1 MNAPRRRRAAHP
13 GGWAARC
20 AVLVALAACAGPA
33 TELPEP
39 GRASREAFAR
49 QVIDP
54 DAGRAGV
61 EPPAWPA
68 DIASRVYRERYRRS
82 LVEPPE
88 RGATVAGELQELR

>member
-1 MNAPRRRRAAHP
+1 MRSTRRPDGRGAVRRAAR
-13 GGWAARC
+13 ALA
-20 AVLVALAACAGPA
+20 LIALAACAGGGSAGP
-33 TELPEP
+33 EL

-54 DAGRAGV
+54 DAGRGRV
-61 EPPAWPA
+61 GPPAWPA